1 MVSLGTGICLNLQE
15 QASSKQ
21 ASRSSAARERKRD
34 LTRRSDSD
42 TVRTSDSKGEQV
54 IARVGWRAFHAG
66 LGWAAVWPTALPV
79 YCIM

>member
-1 MVSLGTGICLNLQE
+1 MVSLGTGMCLNLQ
-15 QASSKQ
+15 QAAQQ
-21 ASRSSAARERKRD
+21 AAQHGSARE
-34 LTRRSDSD
+34 LEGRSDSD